1 MLNMPQRPKLSNS
14 SFSPII
20 ENTYKGSFNTT
31 GSTFGLAIICILL
44 LCMAWRYQHFSY
56 KKTYNI
62 DNENTKNVWDTR
74 NKMLEIQRQQEANL
88 RDMQSYYYYN
98 NLHPQQKINQILKQN
113 NSNDIESFVD
123 ESIAERLARPR
134 FT

>member
-1 MLNMPQRPKLSNS
+1 MSQKPKLSKS
-14 SFSPII
+14 SFYPLI
-20 ENTYKGSFNTT
+20 ENTYKYSFNTK
-31 GSTFGLAIICILL
+31 GSTFGLAIICIISLYL
-44 LCMAWRYQHFSY
+44 IWRYQHYSY

-62 DNENTKNVWDTR
+62 EEDDMKNTWDTR

-113 NSNDIESFVD
+113 SYSDVENFVD
-123 ESIAERLARPR
+123 ESIAERLSKPR